1 MESDA
6 QKEDTYYM
14 LMQIQSRVVSFEEQ
28 VGETELRGAVFAGF
42 RVGIWGWL
50 RACGDLF
57 SDRP

>member
-1 MESDA
+1 V
-6 QKEDTYYM
+6 

-42 RVGIWGWL
+42 WVGIWGWL